1 MRDGISA
8 LNSVRDP
15 LCSLFRVLGDV
26 GAAAP
31 NRAICVSPRASIS
44 GLVSSVVICR
54 DSAFWVRTLNMY
66 RAVIMMRAGPAGG
79 HGRWRSRGSAWPA
92 G

>member
-44 GLVSSVVICR
+44 GLVSSVVP
-54 DSAFWVRTLNMY
+54 DM
-66 RAVIMMRAGPAGG
+66 P
-79 HGRWRSRGSAWPA
+79 
-92 G
+92 